1 MQEMYTPWSLECCNT
16 AFSPADLSVLQR
28 HVICSKI
35 TDFSNDIEFGKNIF
49 NNIYTTC
56 LDNNYGTNSNSLKKI
71 AIFKLINFDPKITL
85 SFLYTKQK

>member
-1 MQEMYTPWSLECCNT
+1 MQEMYTPWSFECCNT
-16 AFSPADLSVLQR
+16 TFSPSDLSALQC